1 MSGTVCA
8 GRLGVSVRCRE
19 VGWDQLFPR
28 VSWANTE
35 DVSQLLR
42 DGEDLRGR
50 EEEGMVVVVG
60 EEDGVV
66 VVVVSGLS

>member
-1 MSGTVCA
+1 
-8 GRLGVSVRCRE
+8 